1 MKQKKEYAERL
12 ISFLNQSPTAYH
24 AAANAKKML
33 SEAGFKELD
42 LKSNWKLKPG
52 NSYFLSRNESAL
64 IAFTIGEDKL
74 EDGIRMISAHTDS
87 PALKLKP
94 EPIYQS
100 KDNYILL
107 NTEIYGGPILN
118 TWFDRPL
125 SAAGKIVTKGKSTFT
140 AEVSLVDFKKPIA
153 VIPNLAIHL
162 NRDINDGIK
171 IDKQK
176 DLRAIIDIASKKNP
190 DTLKEIIAEKLN
202 KKIDKILDFEL
213 FLYSSS
219 RGYFAG
225 VSDQYISAG
234 RQDNLSMVHAGL
246 TALLESKNQS
256 CSKMLVLYDNE
267 EIGSKTRQGAD
278 SPFLLDS
285 IKRILNSL
293 GNSEEIYKIMEKS
306 FLISADMAH
315 AVHPNF
321 ESKHDETNR
330 PLLNRGP
337 VLKYNANQNYTTNSE
352 TAAVLIDIMKN
363 NNIPY
368 QTFANRSD
376 QKGGSTIGPLAAT
389 QIGIKSIDIGSPL
402 LAMHSIREMG
412 GSSDHYYMIKTMQNF
427 YDI

>member
-1 MKQKKEYAERL
+1 MNLKKEYAKNL

-24 AAANAKKML
+24 AAANIEEKLKA
-33 SEAGFKELD
+33 AGFVELNPESD
-42 LKSNWKLKPG
+42 WNLIPG
-52 NSYFLSRNESAL
+52 NSYFLSRNKSAL
-64 IAFTIGEDKL
+64 IAFTIGKDKM
-74 EDGIRMISAHTDS
+74 EEGIRMISAHTDS
-87 PALKLKP
+87 PSLKLKP
-94 EPIYQS
+94 EPIYQNN
-100 KDNYILL
+100 DNYILL

-125 SAAGKIVTKGKSTFT
+125 SAAGKIVTKGKSTFET
-140 AEVSLVDFKKPIA
+140 EVSLINLEKNIA

-176 DLRAIIDIASKKNP
+176 DLRAVIDIASKKNP
-190 DTLKEIIAEKLN
+190 DYLKEIIAEKID
-202 KKIDKILDFEL
+202 KKIDEILDFEL
-213 FLYSSS
+213 FLYSSLKGS
-219 RGYFAG
+219 FTGID
-225 VSDQYISAG
+225 DQYISAG
-234 RQDNLSMVHAGL
+234 RQDNLSMAHSGL

-267 EIGSKTRQGAD
+267 EIGSRTRQGAD
-278 SPFLLDS
+278 SPFLLNT
-285 IKRILNSL
+285 INRILKSL
-293 GNSEEIYKIMEKS
+293 NKNDDFYKIMEKS

-321 ESKHDETNR
+321 EKKYDETNK
-330 PLLNRGP
+330 PILNRGP

-363 NNIPY
+363 NNIPF

-389 QIGIKSIDIGSPL
+389 QVGIKSIDIGSPL